1 MMKMDEAIKIVLDL
15 AEEKVKDEPGSEYGK
30 TIKKER
36 EAYDLL
42 RSKKDLS
49 PGRKP
54 IHGGDTVLV
63 KIRIPREDYESAAKY
78 AEINETSKSE
88 ELRKVIRFGM
98 DHMHKTFQLPIKK
111 KISEENRRREEER

>member
-15 AEEKVKDEPGSEYGK
+15 AEEKVKDERGSDNVK
-30 TIKKER
+30 KIKKER
-36 EAYDLL
+36 EAYELL

-54 IHGGDTVLV
+54 INGGDTVLV

-98 DHMHKTFQLPIKK
+98 DHMDKTFHLPIKR
-111 KISEENRRREEER
+111 KIREEINRREEDK